1 MTISSADIMTICIKG
16 ICLWLALLCIPC
28 LSVQAADI
36 RDPGLITDRTVTSV
50 GHDFYRG
57 FTGKWEQNYPET
69 ITISERPSA
78 RWGSWIT
85 IKIGQDTLYQT
96 LLFPNRRNFNKDID
110 TAIAG
115 VTEALSRRQLDKA
128 LLGTG
133 DLAHDE
139 F

>member
-1 MTISSADIMTICIKG
+1 MLVLLYITGVNAQSAE
-16 ICLWLALLCIPC
+16 L
-28 LSVQAADI
+28 Q
-36 RDPGLITDRTVTSV
+36 DPGLITDRTVTLV
-50 GHDFYRG
+50 GHSFYRG
-57 FTGKWEQNYPET
+57 FTDKWEQNYPET
-69 ITISERPSA
+69 ITINEKPSA

-96 LLFPNRRNFNKDID
+96 LLFPNRKNFNKEVD

-115 VTEALSRRQLDKA
+115 VAEAISRRQLDKA

-133 DLAHDE
+133 ELAHDE